1 MSQVGNNYINNN
13 ASEIV
18 KLLKQLSK
26 EDREKFIRELDDDE
40 RDALMYNWDIWARPK
55 QLEYR
60 NNLFITL
67 ARCGRGFGKSR
78 MSSEFCI
85 ERERKGSKHF
95 MCGNINPGSVR
106 DINVLGESGILACAP
121 PWNKPEYQ
129 SSKACVVWPSGAKM
143 LLFSGAAPDVIRGK
157 QAEAII
163 CDELFAWKYPEESF
177 AMAEMCC
184 RLGDNPQILIA
195 STPKTTQFMR
205 KIMARDDV
213 HIITGSTFEN
223 KANLAKTYLKSMEE
237 TYGDTRLGRQEL
249 YGELLNDNPNAI
261 FNREYIDRNR
271 VDEVQEPLSY
281 IVVGIDPAV
290 SNKKKSNLTGISVC
304 GLGRESGHA
313 YVLEDLSMDGPPES
327 WGKEAVKAYHNYNCD
342 CILYED
348 NQGGLMVEAV
358 IHSIDP
364 DVVCKPLHAVKGKA
378 GRAEPVSIKYEK
390 GLVHH
395 VGTFAKL
402 EDQMV
407 DFEPGDTGVKSPDR
421 MDALVWCITYLLINK
436 LRTTAPIIIG
446 ATASELGSGTF
457 NSLSDTIFKGR
468 DNRWNQ

>member
-1 MSQVGNNYINNN
+1 MSQLGNNYINNN

-26 EDREKFIRELDDDE
+26 EEREKFIRELDDDE
-40 RDALMYNWDIWARPK
+40 RDSLMYNWDIWARPQ
-55 QLEYR
+55 QLEFR

-67 ARCGRGFGKSR
+67 ARCGRGWGKTR
-78 MSSEFCI
+78 FSSEAI
-85 ERERKGSKHF
+85 NEWERKGYKHF
-95 MCGNINPGSVR
+95 MIGNINPGSVR
-106 DINVLGESGILACAP
+106 DINCLGESGILECAP

-129 SSKACVVWPSGAKM
+129 SSKACIVWPSGAKA

-157 QAEAII
+157 QAEKIV

-184 RLGDNPQILIA
+184 RLGDNPQIIIA

-205 KIMARDDV
+205 KIMTREDV

-223 KANLAKTYLKSMEE
+223 KANLAKTYLKSMED

-249 YGELLNDNPNAI
+249 YGELLNDNPNAV

-271 VDEVQEPLSY
+271 VEDIIEPLY
-281 IVVGIDPAV
+281 YVVVSVDPAIT
-290 SNKKKSNLTGISVC
+290 NNKKSNITGISVC
-304 GLGRESGHA
+304 GLGKESGHA
-313 YVLEDLSMDGPPES
+313 YVLNDLSQDGPPEL
-327 WGKEAVKAYHNYNCD
+327 WGAAVVNAYHQYNAD

-407 DFEPGDTGVKSPDR
+407 DFEPGDKGSKSPDR
-421 MDALVWCITYLLINK
+421 MDALVHAITFLLVNK
-436 LRTTAPIIIG
+436 LRTTAPIILG
-446 ATASELGSGTF
+446 ATGLDNNTF
-457 NSLSDTIFKGR
+457 TSNDNFFKGS
-468 DNRWNQ
+468 DNRWTM